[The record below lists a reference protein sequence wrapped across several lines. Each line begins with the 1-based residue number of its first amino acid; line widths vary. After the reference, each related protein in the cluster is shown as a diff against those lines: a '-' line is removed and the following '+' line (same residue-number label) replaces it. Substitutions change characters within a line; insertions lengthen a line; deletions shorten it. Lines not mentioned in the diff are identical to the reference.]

1 MFKRLIN
8 NHEWADDSV
17 CNLLMQHSHT
27 RSCGRTLANRLV
39 CRFFARRLN
48 DPVKNPSFLQTPS
61 ILLGV
66 LVLQV
71 LLFPLAMVQAG
82 EIRDPMQP
90 PAYALKKF
98 QQAKYK
104 NRARPVNTG
113 VKVKRPAAKPLKL
126 TSILYSPTRK
136 IAIIDDQM
144 LAVGGTI
151 RGSRVVKINKHSV
164 RLVRKGKVVN
174 LRLPDELIGIKKTM
188 VESKI

>member
-1 MFKRLIN
+1 MFKRLIK
-8 NHEWADDSV
+8 NHECPDDSD
-17 CNLLMQHSHT
+17 CHLLMRHSQAKT
-27 RSCGRTLANRLV
+27 NGRTPTNRPA
-39 CRFFARRLN
+39 CRLFARRLN
-48 DPVKNPSFLQTPS
+48 VPVKNSLFLQTPS
-61 ILLGV
+61 ILSGALI
-66 LVLQV
+66 LQI

-104 NRARPVNTG
+104 NRVRPVITG
-113 VKVKRPAAKPLKL
+113 VKVKKPAAKPLKL

-144 LAVGGTI
+144 LSVGGTI
-151 RGSRVVKINKHSV
+151 RGARVVKINKHSA
-164 RLVRKGKVVN
+164 RLVRKGKVIN
-174 LRLPDELIGIKKTM
+174 LRLPDEFIGIKKAL

>member
-1 MFKRLIN
+1 VFRLFFNSHLFTKRITG
-8 NHEWADDSV
+8 V
-17 CNLLMQHSHT
+17 
-27 RSCGRTLANRLV
+27 
-39 CRFFARRLN
+39 
-48 DPVKNPSFLQTPS
+48 VKTSLFLQTAS
-61 ILLGV
+61 ILLPA
-66 LVLQV
+66 LVLQI
-71 LLFPLAMVQAG
+71 LLLPVVMVQAG

-104 NRARPVNTG
+104 NRVRPVNTG

-164 RLVRKGKVVN
+164 RLVRKGKVTN
-174 LRLPDELIGIKKTM
+174 LRLPEELTGMKKTL
-188 VESKI
+188 VESKL

>member
-1 MFKRLIN
+1 
-8 NHEWADDSV
+8 
-17 CNLLMQHSHT
+17 
-27 RSCGRTLANRLV
+27 
-39 CRFFARRLN
+39 
-48 DPVKNPSFLQTPS
+48 VKNSLFLQTPS
-61 ILLGV
+61 ILSGALI
-66 LVLQV
+66 LQI

-104 NRARPVNTG
+104 NRVRPVITG
-113 VKVKRPAAKPLKL
+113 VKVKKPAAKPLKL

-151 RGSRVVKINKHSV
+151 RGARVVKINKHSA
-164 RLVRKGKVVN
+164 RLVRKGKVIN
-174 LRLPDELIGIKKTM
+174 LRLPDEFTGIKKTL

>member
-1 MFKRLIN
+1 MFKRLIK
-8 NHEWADDSV
+8 NHKCPDVSV
-17 CNLLMQHSHT
+17 CYLLKLHSHAK
-27 RSCGRTLANRLV
+27 SCGRTPADRPACRLP
-39 CRFFARRLN
+39 ARRLN
-48 DPVKNPSFLQTPS
+48 DPVKNSLFLQTPS

-66 LVLQV
+66 LILQI

-90 PAYALKKF
+90 PAFALKKF

-113 VKVKRPAAKPLKL
+113 VKVKRPAVKPLKL

-144 LAVGGTI
+144 LSVGGTI
-151 RGSRVVKINKHSV
+151 RGARVVKINKHSA
-164 RLVRKGKVVN
+164 RLVRKGKVIN
-174 LRLPDELIGIKKTM
+174 LRLPDEIIGIKKTLA
-188 VESKI
+188 ESKI